1 MATDQERLLVALEA
15 RIRDFERNMAK
26 AASTGDKSFSRI
38 ENRAK
43 VSASRV
49 QSSFAK
55 VGLGV
60 NKAFGN
66 FGGGLLSGIV
76 AGFSADK
83 LKDLLDASTQITNA
97 LKVAG
102 LSGDELNTVY
112 QKLYE
117 SAQKNAAPL
126 DSLVTLYSRVAS
138 SQKELGVSTD
148 QVLTLTD
155 NVAKSIRL
163 TGGSAQEASGAL
175 LQLSQALG
183 GGKIQAEEYNSL
195 IDGLRP
201 LLQAA
206 AAGMKQA
213 GGSVAKLTQLV
224 KNGEVSSRAFFDAIN
239 AGAPTLDQKLAG
251 ATLTVSQGFT
261 QVYNSLLDAA
271 KKFNETTETSQMLGT
286 ALGDLSTTIDKFS
299 VDNAVNEFA
308 KFINGANDA
317 IAAVNNFA
325 YALGQKV
332 GLDNVG
338 RWFAGTKVGQML
350 GAHTLDSPEGRM
362 GGVTPV
368 VPPYLRQWIDK
379 NYGDKAG
386 DTKPP
391 ATPPTIK
398 PIDIT
403 RPEYKPMPT
412 LPGGKGRGGA
422 SQSDLEREIA
432 QVTKRTSALDA
443 ETAAQA
449 QINPL
454 LNDYGQ
460 AAETARAKQELLNAA
475 QQAGVTVTPALASKI
490 DALAASYGSAHAN
503 AEKLADAQEDVRRSA
518 QENLDA
524 ARGVLKGV
532 VDDLRAGKSAGDI
545 LADAIS
551 KIADRIE
558 DQLLDAIF
566 NAKGAGGGNIFGSLF
581 SWLGGL
587 FGFSGGGPVS
597 ADPWA
602 GLRLAGGGDVRGAG
616 TSTSDSIP
624 AMLSDGEFVVN
635 AKAARKHRA
644 LLAAINSGK
653 IPAYAHGGSVG
664 GGNVTKIAPAANNN
678 SPSVTIAPTINLTSN
693 GGTPEQN
700 ADLARQTSKA
710 VEGSIRQIV
719 SQELRQAMRPGNLLN
734 NPAL

>member
-15 RIRDFERNMAK
+15 RIRDFERNMNK
-26 AASTGDKSFSRI
+26 AAGIGDKSFSRI

-66 FGGGLLSGIV
+66 FGAGLLGGIA

-112 QKLYE
+112 ERLYQ

-126 DSLVTLYSRVAS
+126 DSLVTLYGRVAS
-138 SQKELGVSTD
+138 SQKELGVTTD
-148 QVLTLTD
+148 QMLTLTD
-155 NVAKSIRL
+155 NVAKSVRL

-271 KKFNETTETSQMLGT
+271 KKFNETTETSKTLGT

-299 VDNAVNEFA
+299 VDNAVNQFA
-308 KFINGANDA
+308 TYVNAANDA
-317 IAAVNNFA
+317 IAATNNFMM
-325 YALGQKV
+325 ALGSKI

-338 RWFAGTKVGQML
+338 RWFAGTKVGQAL
-350 GAHTLDSPEGRM
+350 GAHSLDTPEGRM
-362 GGVTPV
+362 QGPV
-368 VPPYLRQWIDK
+368 PITPPYLQSWADK
-379 NYGDKAG
+379 HYGDKAG
-386 DTKPP
+386 GSAP
-391 ATPPTIK
+391 ATPPKVT

-403 RPEYKPMPT
+403 RPEYKPLPT
-412 LPGGKGRGGA
+412 AGSGSHGGR
-422 SQSDLEREIA
+422 SQNDLQREIA
-432 QVTKRTSALDA
+432 QITKRTSALTA

-475 QQAGVTVTPALASKI
+475 QQAGVAVTPDLAAKI
-490 DALAASYGSAHAN
+490 DALAASYGAAHAN
-503 AEKLADAQEDVRRSA
+503 AEKLADAQQDVRRSA

-524 ARGVLKGV
+524 ARGIVKGV
-532 VDDLRAGKSAGDI
+532 VDDLRAGKSASDI

-581 SWLGGL
+581 SWLGSL

-602 GLRLAGGGDVRGAG
+602 GLRLAGGGDVRGPG

-635 AKAARKHRA
+635 AKATRKHRA

-653 IPAYAHGGSVG
+653 IPAFAHGGSVG

-719 SQELRQAMRPGNLLN
+719 SDELQRQMRPGNLLN
-734 NPAL
+734 NRAL